1 MLVIERIIVVFS
13 LVWAAALLLW
23 QLLAA
28 WGGGRKDYSERAG
41 SPGRGVL
48 YNFTAAMS
56 PAYKE
61 AARHHPFK
69 FAVGMVM
76 HAGVAFAI
84 VKILVIL
91 VRPETPPLA
100 PVPLGGFLGLT
111 AAAALFLLV
120 RRFLSPNLRPISSFD
135 DYFAAFATVIYL
147 GAAFL
152 HEFGMVNAGA
162 LLLIDAGAIFYI
174 PLGKLRH
181 VLFCPVA
188 RFDLGRRLGYRGTFP
203 AGRGVK
209 RQCDNR

>member
-1 MLVIERIIVVFS
+1 MLVIERILVVSS

-28 WGGGRKDYSERAG
+28 WGGGRKDYSARAG

-48 YNFTAAMS
+48 FNFTAAMS

-91 VRPETPPLA
+91 VRPETQPLA

-111 AAAALFLLV
+111 TAAALFLLV
-120 RRFLSPNLRPISSFD
+120 GRFLSPNLRPISSFD
-135 DYFAAFATVIYL
+135 DYFAVFAVAVYL
-147 GAAFL
+147 GTASL
-152 HEFGMVNAGA
+152 HEFGAVGAGMF
-162 LLLIDAGAIFYI
+162 LLVGAVATFYI

-188 RFDLGRRLGYRGTFP
+188 RFDLGRRMGYRGTFP
-203 AGRGVK
+203 AARGAK
-209 RQCDNR
+209 E

>member
-1 MLVIERIIVVFS
+1 LLVAERIVVASS

-28 WGGGRKDYSERAG
+28 WGGGRKDYSARAG
-41 SPGRGVL
+41 SPVRGVL
-48 YNFTAAMS
+48 FNFTAAMN
-56 PAYKE
+56 PVRKE
-61 AARHHPFK
+61 AARFHPFK

-100 PVPLGGFLGLT
+100 PVPLGGFLGV
-111 AAAALFLLV
+111 AAAAASFLFI
-120 RRFLSPNLRPISSFD
+120 RRFFSPNLRPISSFD
-135 DYFAAFATVIYL
+135 DYFAAFVTAAYL
-147 GAAFL
+147 GTASL
-152 HEFGMVNAGA
+152 HEFGAVNAGA
-162 LLLIDAGAIFYI
+162 FLVVGAVTTFYV

-188 RFDLGRRLGYRGTFP
+188 RLDLGRRLGYRGTFP
-203 AGRGVK
+203 AAHGTK
-209 RQCDNR
+209 K